1 MTTSPHA
8 SSHALPHALGL
19 RPMTA
24 RPCTG
29 RLAGNVAVPET
40 NLTPREAACR
50 KDLEI
55 A

>member
-8 SSHALPHALGL
+8 PGLPQ
-19 RPMTA
+19 MIA
-24 RPCTG
+24 RTPAG

-40 NLTPREAACR
+40 HLIPREAACR

-55 A
+55 T